1 MLSSTDHDKLQQI
14 IQEHPETEELFNRIF
29 KSHQMDISTISHE
42 IRNPLTL
49 VYSTLQLI
57 ESQHPE
63 VLEFAHW
70 SELHQDIE
78 YMKLLLE
85 DLSSYN
91 NGERLDLAPLST
103 GSFFRRIALSFAS
116 SIIDTDIEF
125 TSYIPEDL
133 PVLSADSVKLRQAL
147 LNLLRNAA
155 DHGLESNEERVA
167 LGKEE
172 VGNIYLDA
180 YQDGNNVNIEVRD
193 DGGGINIEK
202 VKNKA
207 ISSGTIT
214 PEQAENMTDK
224 EVIDLLF
231 RPSFSTAEKIT
242 DVSGRG
248 VGLDVVKTKIEE
260 LGGNIECKS
269 VLGEGSSFIIRLPLT
284 LAIIQA
290 LMVELG
296 TEKYAIPLGNIQTI
310 EDVLISDVKYVQTK
324 EVINL
329 RGTVIPLI
337 RLDQILDVEP
347 VENDSENL
355 TVVIVKKGDK
365 LAGLVV
371 DNLIGQQEIV
381 IKSIGNY
388 INCSKMIGGATIL
401 GDGEIALILEVNSLV

>member
-155 DHGLESNEERVA
+155 DAVRTESPS
-167 LGKEE
+167 
-172 VGNIYLDA
+172 
-180 YQDGNNVNIEVRD
+180 QDQHDMPAHSPPPMQICF
-193 DGGGINIEK
+193 
-202 VKNKA
+202 
-207 ISSGTIT
+207 ISKSLTTAVVLLLKIRNT
-214 PEQAENMTDK
+214 SLNHSSLTKLMEP
-224 EVIDLLF
+224 DL
-231 RPSFSTAEKIT
+231 
-242 DVSGRG
+242 
-248 VGLDVVKTKIEE
+248 
-260 LGGNIECKS
+260 
-269 VLGEGSSFIIRLPLT
+269 VLQSHAGSSRLIT
-284 LAIIQA
+284 
-290 LMVELG
+290 
-296 TEKYAIPLGNIQTI
+296 
-310 EDVLISDVKYVQTK
+310 VQ
-324 EVINL
+324 L
-329 RGTVIPLI
+329 H
-337 RLDQILDVEP
+337 LDQHDMP
-347 VENDSENL
+347 VRYL
-355 TVVIVKKGDK
+355 
-365 LAGLVV
+365 
-371 DNLIGQQEIV
+371 
-381 IKSIGNY
+381 
-388 INCSKMIGGATIL
+388 
-401 GDGEIALILEVNSLV
+401 SLRFR

>member
-133 PVLSADSVKLRQAL
+133 PVLSADSAVRTESPSQDQHDMPAHSPQISLSVTADADLLHIEISDNGCGIAPEDQEHIFEPFITHKVDGTGLGLAITRRIIQA
-147 LNLLRNAA
+147 
-155 DHGLESNEERVA
+155 HH
-167 LGKEE
+167 
-172 VGNIYLDA
+172 
-180 YQDGNNVNIEVRD
+180 
-193 DGGGINIEK
+193 
-202 VKNKA
+202 
-207 ISSGTIT
+207 GTIT
-214 PEQAENMTDK
+214 LRSARYAGT
-224 EVIDLLF
+224 V
-231 RPSFSTAEKIT
+231 
-242 DVSGRG
+242 
-248 VGLDVVKTKIEE
+248 
-260 LGGNIECKS
+260 
-269 VLGEGSSFIIRLPLT
+269 FILT
-284 LAIIQA
+284 LPI
-290 LMVELG
+290 
-296 TEKYAIPLGNIQTI
+296 EK
-310 EDVLISDVKYVQTK
+310 
-324 EVINL
+324 
-329 RGTVIPLI
+329 
-337 RLDQILDVEP
+337 
-347 VENDSENL
+347 
-355 TVVIVKKGDK
+355 
-365 LAGLVV
+365 
-371 DNLIGQQEIV
+371 
-381 IKSIGNY
+381 
-388 INCSKMIGGATIL
+388 
-401 GDGEIALILEVNSLV
+401 NS

>member
-14 IQEHPETEELFNRIF
+14 IQEHPETEELFTRMF

-155 DHGLESNEERVA
+155 DAVRTESPSQEPPMQ
-167 LGKEE
+167 
-172 VGNIYLDA
+172 ICF
-180 YQDGNNVNIEVRD
+180 
-193 DGGGINIEK
+193 
-202 VKNKA
+202 
-207 ISSGTIT
+207 ISKSLTTAVVLLLKIRNT
-214 PEQAENMTDK
+214 SLNHSSLTKLMEP
-224 EVIDLLF
+224 DL
-231 RPSFSTAEKIT
+231 
-242 DVSGRG
+242 
-248 VGLDVVKTKIEE
+248 
-260 LGGNIECKS
+260 
-269 VLGEGSSFIIRLPLT
+269 VLQSHAGSSRLIT
-284 LAIIQA
+284 
-290 LMVELG
+290 
-296 TEKYAIPLGNIQTI
+296 
-310 EDVLISDVKYVQTK
+310 VQ
-324 EVINL
+324 L
-329 RGTVIPLI
+329 H
-337 RLDQILDVEP
+337 LDQHDMP
-347 VENDSENL
+347 VR
-355 TVVIVKKGDK
+355 
-365 LAGLVV
+365 
-371 DNLIGQQEIV
+371 
-381 IKSIGNY
+381 Y
-388 INCSKMIGGATIL
+388 F
-401 GDGEIALILEVNSLV
+401 SLRFR